1 MHFTTILTI
10 AVATLASTATAAP
23 KTETFATASVYA
35 FNRDQNTHKFVDV
48 PFGKLTHIDYQIT
61 DLELRGVQFLLPD
74 GEKIDLD
81 KVTCQMYKD
90 SLGTQP
96 GSAAFTKQTPA
107 HISLFNP
114 VQFGWVLCYVN
125 VGSA

>member
-1 MHFTTILTI
+1 MHFTTILTT
-10 AVATLASTATAAP
+10 AVATLASTAAAAP
-23 KTETFATASVYA
+23 KTENFATASVYA

-74 GEKIDLD
+74 GEKIDPE

-96 GSAAFTKQTPA
+96 GSAAFTKKTPA

-125 VGSA
+125 VNGA

>member
-1 MHFTTILTI
+1 MHFITILTT

-74 GEKIDLD
+74 GEKIDPD

-96 GSAAFTKQTPA
+96 GSAAFTKKTPA

>member
-1 MHFTTILTI
+1 MHFATILIT

-35 FNRDQNTHKFVDV
+35 FNRDKNTHKFVDV

-74 GEKIDLD
+74 GEKIDPD